1 MGYNTASMSREEFE
15 EFLKNTEFKA
25 TKDSPAYKKGY
36 FWNPSGWEV
45 TGPKFASLEEWLSTL
60 EKSWEE
66 DYWGEHK
73 QGMFGDPTMDPKEK
87 VYSIEELE
95 QLKEN
100 EGISNGK
107 GNGKGTKGKNEP
119 YDDSDEV
126 GVFKHGG
133 RIKKK
138 KRKKKGRPRGVGK
151 ALRGYGKAM
160 KHGK

>member
-1 MGYNTASMSREEFE
+1 MAYNTASMSREEFE

-25 TKDSPAYKKGY
+25 TKDSPAKKGY
-36 FWNPSGWEV
+36 FWNPSGWGV
-45 TGPKFASLEEWLSTL
+45 TGPSFASLEEWLSTL
-60 EKSWEE
+60 DKSWEE

-95 QLKEN
+95 KAREREKQVQDVDPD
-100 EGISNGK
+100 SNVDPDFGDQ
-107 GNGKGTKGKNEP
+107 EIH
-119 YDDSDEV
+119 
-126 GVFKHGG
+126 KHGG